1 MSIHWH
7 GIHPVDTPWTDGA
20 VGVTQAGIR
29 PGGNFTYNFR
39 AWPAGTH
46 YWHSHMDGMQS
57 ARGLRGPFIV
67 QDAPAPTSATP
78 ATSLYQMRYTTEQ
91 VVVLADEWQ
100 DPSVCLK
107 LEGAMAGNDVCSD
120 IEYASIN
127 GQVAWGD
134 EQKPDLSAYPY
145 PLVEVTPGECTRM
158 RLIMMA
164 SNAENYIVSF
174 AGHNL
179 TLIALDGV
187 PVSRAARFAHGCLH
201 H

>member
-1 MSIHWH
+1 M
-7 GIHPVDTPWTDGA
+7 
-20 VGVTQAGIR
+20 
-29 PGGNFTYNFR
+29 
-39 AWPAGTH
+39 
-46 YWHSHMDGMQS
+46 
-57 ARGLRGPFIV
+57 
-67 QDAPAPTSATP
+67 
-78 ATSLYQMRYTTEQ
+78 
-91 VVVLADEWQ
+91 LADEWQ

-145 PLVEVTPGECTRM
+145 PLQVEVTPGECTRM

-174 AGHNL
+174 TGHNL

-187 PVSRAARFAHGCLH
+187 PVSCSVICESRAAHI
-201 H
+201 